1 MSFRFSR
8 PLGAL
13 IAAMALAVV
22 GFAQGNGH
30 GVIQSD
36 NGNSPANQGQK
47 VIHETNPNGQSKAI
61 TAGSTATLNPAIR
74 WHGGP
79 VLSTPDVYL
88 IWYGNWNQSNGSD
101 DVNGQNILRTLV
113 SGLSKS
119 DYFAIN
125 KSYSTSSTT
134 ITGTVNFSN
143 EATDTSYSQTSTLS
157 DSGVQ
162 AVVFNAINKL
172 GLAYDAN
179 GVYFVLT
186 SSDVTESSGFC
197 TQYCGWHTMV
207 STNQGALKYAFVGN
221 ANQCLNA
228 CAEQAVSPN
237 GNPGVDGMAS
247 VVAHE
252 LEEATSDP
260 NLNAWF
266 DSRGQENADKCAWT
280 FGSNI
285 HYLPSGAGYNMTL
298 GGLNYLIQRNLNASN
313 SKCYVGA
320 SGQQ

>member
-125 KSYSTSSTT
+125 KSYNTSSTT

-186 SSDVTESSGFC
+186 SSDVT
-197 TQYCGWHTMV
+197 
-207 STNQGALKYAFVGN
+207 
-221 ANQCLNA
+221 
-228 CAEQAVSPN
+228 
-237 GNPGVDGMAS
+237 
-247 VVAHE
+247 
-252 LEEATSDP
+252 
-260 NLNAWF
+260 
-266 DSRGQENADKCAWT
+266 
-280 FGSNI
+280 
-285 HYLPSGAGYNMTL
+285 
-298 GGLNYLIQRNLNASN
+298 
-313 SKCYVGA
+313 
-320 SGQQ
+320 